1 MRNTIALAIVAVMAL
16 AGSGQ
21 AATLEEILAKNLAAR
36 GGEARLKEIKT
47 LKMTGRLIFGGD
59 GFGFEAAWGQ
69 LQKRGSA
76 GADLM
81 RNEVTVQGLT
91 QMQAYDGRE
100 GWSIQPFQGRLD
112 AEKASDDD
120 ARGFAQQAEID
131 GPLIDWRAKGHRIEY
146 LGVEDTDGTPAIKLR
161 VTRKDGDLQYVYL
174 DPDSY
179 LEIRITTVN
188 KVRGAERISEADLG
202 GYEQVNGVWFPFAIE
217 AGAKGA
223 PRSAR
228 IIVDRAEANGAV
240 DEAWFKLPPPKTRVA
255 AVVTPSPGEARVAV
269 SAPPPQAAGEKVT
282 F

>member
-131 GPLIDWRAKGHRIEY
+131 GPLIARRA
-146 LGVEDTDGTPAIKLR
+146 P
-161 VTRKDGDLQYVYL
+161 
-174 DPDSY
+174 
-179 LEIRITTVN
+179 
-188 KVRGAERISEADLG
+188 GARRAAWASS
-202 GYEQVNGVWFPFAIE
+202 PS
-217 AGAKGA
+217 A
-223 PRSAR
+223 PRPTS
-228 IIVDRAEANGAV
+228 
-240 DEAWFKLPPPKTRVA
+240 PPTKRGSGCRRPRPA
-255 AVVTPSPGEARVAV
+255 SRR
-269 SAPPPQAAGEKVT
+269 
-282 F
+282 